1 MGVLEGDG
9 KRVETFAMTGF
20 FAVLTVWSLRGRYE
34 KVVATNRKVES
45 HIDVA
50 FMTNGARLC

>member
-1 MGVLEGDG
+1 M
-9 KRVETFAMTGF
+9 KF
-20 FAVLTVWSLRGRYE
+20 WYE

-50 FMTNGARLC
+50 FMTIGARLC

>member
-1 MGVLEGDG
+1 M
-9 KRVETFAMTGF
+9 KF
-20 FAVLTVWSLRGRYE
+20 WYE